1 MRSDINPLT
10 QMCVHF
16 LQIISSYFSSLVFA
30 ELTFERYIVPG
41 KRRDI
46 VSFLIIKKR
55 KTKYD
60 LRYTWTLPP
69 LCTLFIRKELDDGTV
84 R

>member
-16 LQIISSYFSSLVFA
+16 LLIISSYFSSLVFA
-30 ELTFERYIVPG
+30 ELTFESCLVPG
-41 KRRDI
+41 KSTDI
-46 VSFLIIKKR
+46 VSFLIIKKWN
-55 KTKYD
+55 TKD
-60 LRYTWTLPP
+60 NLRYLGTLPP